1 MLNIGKFNTL
11 KVSKIV
17 DFGLFLDAGNK
28 IEILLPARYITKTPK
43 IGDEL
48 KVFIYADS
56 EDRLIATTEKPFTQV
71 GEFAFLEVKSVN
83 KVGAFLNWGLIKDLL
98 VPFNEQR
105 SRMKEG
111 RRYLVYTYLDDTTKR
126 IVASSKFEKF
136 LGNTIPSYNRGETV
150 SCLVYDENEIGYKL
164 IIDNLHKG
172 IIYKNEVFRN
182 IDIGDKFDGYIKQV
196 REDNKIDVTLN
207 DVIVNR
213 IDALA
218 NRFLDFI
225 KINGGKTTLC
235 DKSSPDEIKAIL
247 QCSKKDFKKAIGA
260 LYKSHLIKIEEDT
273 ISLNN

>member
-17 DFGLFLDAGNK
+17 DFGQFLDGGNK
-28 IEILLPARYITKTPK
+28 IEILLPARYVTQTPK

-48 KVFIYADS
+48 EVFIYSDS

-83 KVGAFLNWGLIKDLL
+83 KIGAFLNWGLMKDLL

-111 RRYLVYTYLDDTTKR
+111 RRYLVYTYLDDATKR

-136 LGNTIPSYNRGETV
+136 LGNTIPSYKKGDTV
-150 SCLVYDENEIGYKL
+150 NCLVYDENEIGYKL
-164 IIDNLHKG
+164 IVDNLHKG
-172 IIYKNEVFRN
+172 IIYKNEIFRN
-182 IDIGDKFDGYIKQV
+182 IDIGDKLEGFVKQV
-196 REDNKIDVTLN
+196 RDDNKIDVTLN
-207 DVIVNR
+207 DIVINR

-235 DKSSPDEIKAIL
+235 DKSSPEEIKAIL

-260 LYKSHLIKIEEDT
+260 LYKSHLIKIEDNS
-273 ISLNN
+273 ISLNK

>member
-17 DFGLFLDAGNK
+17 DFGLFLDGGNK
-28 IEILLPARYITKTPK
+28 IEILLPARYVTQTPK

-48 KVFIYADS
+48 EVFIYSDS

-71 GEFAFLEVKSVN
+71 GEFTFLEVKSVN
-83 KVGAFLNWGLIKDLL
+83 KVGAFLNWGLMKDLL

-111 RRYLVYTYLDDTTKR
+111 RRYLVYTYLDDATKR

-136 LGNTIPSYNRGETV
+136 LGNTIPSYKKGDTV
-150 SCLVYDENEIGYKL
+150 NCLVYDENEIGYKL
-164 IIDNLHKG
+164 IVDNLHKG
-172 IIYKNEVFRN
+172 IIYKNEIFRN
-182 IDIGDKFDGYIKQV
+182 IDIGDKLEGFVKQV
-196 REDNKIDVTLN
+196 RDDNKIDVTLN
-207 DVIVNR
+207 DIVINR

-235 DKSSPDEIKAIL
+235 DKSSPEEIKAIL

-260 LYKSHLIKIEEDT
+260 LYKSHLIKIEDNS
-273 ISLNN
+273 ISLNK

>member
-17 DFGLFLDAGNK
+17 DFGLFLDGGNK
-28 IEILLPARYITKTPK
+28 IEILLPARYVTQTPK

-48 KVFIYADS
+48 EVFIYSDS

-71 GEFAFLEVKSVN
+71 GEFTFLEVKSVN
-83 KVGAFLNWGLIKDLL
+83 KVGAFLNWGLMKDLL

-111 RRYLVYTYLDDTTKR
+111 RRYLVYTYLDDATKR

-136 LGNTIPSYNRGETV
+136 LGNTIPSYKKGDTV
-150 SCLVYDENEIGYKL
+150 NCLVYDENEIGYKL
-164 IIDNLHKG
+164 IVDNLHKG
-172 IIYKNEVFRN
+172 IIYKNEIFRN
-182 IDIGDKFDGYIKQV
+182 IDIGDKLEGFVKQV
-196 REDNKIDVTLN
+196 RDDNKIDVTLN
-207 DVIVNR
+207 DIVINR

-260 LYKSHLIKIEEDT
+260 LYKSHLIKIEDNS
-273 ISLNN
+273 ISLNK